1 MNLHSQVAP
10 PQIVRTAGVPTL
22 SPKVARAL
30 LRIVV
35 KAHQGA
41 QVAA

>member
-1 MNLHSQVAP
+1 MNVAP
-10 PQIVRTAGVPTL
+10 PQKVRMAGVPTL
-22 SPKVARAL
+22 SPAVAHAL